1 MTQPWFLHGAVA
13 FPAGSGM
20 ILCID
25 FLPGLIGGMMLQ
37 IAARYL
43 RTFAAAV
50 VIVPF
55 CLAAPVLGQD
65 DAFENGWI
73 LQPEA
78 SSLRFQSVKNGSV
91 VETSSF
97 ATFTGTISESGEAM
111 VQVLLDSV
119 DTTIDLRN
127 VRMRFLFFETF
138 QFPEAVITAQ
148 LDPAMLSDL
157 AERRRMTMQL
167 PYTLDLHGVSQDRVA
182 EVSVT
187 LISSDMVAISTISP
201 ISIAVA
207 DFNLTAGITKLQE
220 AANVQIV
227 PTGGVTFDFLF
238 ERVVSGGEAPLTDDD
253 PIANVAADP
262 VDEPVSAAVE
272 TQGNFDTEAC
282 VGRFEILSRAGNIT
296 FRSASA
302 QLDAA
307 SNALLDN
314 LYDIVRRCPG
324 MIIEV
329 GGHTDS
335 DGSDAT
341 NLALSERRAAA
352 VIEYL
357 AAKGIEPERMVAR
370 GYGEAMPIVP
380 NTSSENKARNRRIE
394 FQTIV
399 N

>member
-1 MTQPWFLHGAVA
+1 
-13 FPAGSGM
+13 
-20 ILCID
+20 
-25 FLPGLIGGMMLQ
+25 MLQ
-37 IAARYL
+37 NAAWHL
-43 RTFAAAV
+43 RTFTAALALFSV
-50 VIVPF
+50 Y
-55 CLAAPVLGQD
+55 LAAPVLAQD
-65 DAFENGWI
+65 NPFADGWV

-97 ATFTGTISESGEAM
+97 ATFTGTINEAGEA
-111 VQVLLDSV
+111 VVRVLLDSV

-138 QFPEAVITAQ
+138 QFPESVITVQ
-148 LDPAMLSDL
+148 LDTAMLADL

-167 PYTLDLHGVSQDRVA
+167 PYSLDLHGVTQDRVA

-187 LISSDMVAISTISP
+187 LISSDMVAISTVSP
-201 ISIAVA
+201 ISVAAA
-207 DFNLTAGITKLQE
+207 DFNLTGGITKLQE
-220 AANVQIV
+220 AANVVIV

-238 ERVVSGGEAPLTDDD
+238 ERVGSSGAAPLDEET
-253 PIANVAADP
+253 DP
-262 VDEPVSAAVE
+262 VEEVENNTNDPATAALE
-272 TQGNFDTEAC
+272 TQGDFDTEAC
-282 VGRFEILSRAGNIT
+282 IGRFEILSRAGNIT

-314 LYDIVRRCPG
+314 LFDIVRRCPG

-357 AAKGIEPERMVAR
+357 ATKGIEPERMVAR
-370 GYGEAMPIVP
+370 GYGEALPILP

-394 FQTIV
+394 FQAIV

>member
-1 MTQPWFLHGAVA
+1 
-13 FPAGSGM
+13 
-20 ILCID
+20 
-25 FLPGLIGGMMLQ
+25 MLQ